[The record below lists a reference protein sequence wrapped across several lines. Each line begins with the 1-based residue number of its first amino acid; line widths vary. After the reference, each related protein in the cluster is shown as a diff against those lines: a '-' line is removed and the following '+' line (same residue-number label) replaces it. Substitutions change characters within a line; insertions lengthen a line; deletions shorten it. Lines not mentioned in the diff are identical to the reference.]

1 MVIVSDLF
9 SYYQDNKS
17 CEIMESFAKM
27 IPPKA
32 RVFSLSGIVRWW
44 TLRPLISWLV
54 TSWKTKDCRR
64 Q

>member
-32 RVFSLSGIVRWW
+32 RVFRDSKVVDIEAVDLVVGDIVENQGLPQ
-44 TLRPLISWLV
+44 TV
-54 TSWKTKDCRR
+54 G
-64 Q
+64 